1 MSLDKLLE
9 FGCNPEVLAGI
20 ACAFMAM
27 LWLFIGRNRQRGPA
41 AADRLDAVQVI
52 FLLSLL
58 ALLALAVLM
67 WHDRAISMPLLGSL
81 LGSIITGL
89 PLLRSAGKENDLST
103 QGNQC
108 PSVRSG
114 GKVKISYGGR
124 PSDGKK
130 ADTGW
135 RTLTQGEQ
143 SPAVEAKKD
152 VEIRYKK

>member
-1 MSLDKLLE
+1 MSLDNLLD
-9 FGCNPEVLAGI
+9 PAVLAGI

-27 LWLFIGRNRQRGPA
+27 LWLFIGRKRQCGPA
-41 AADRLDAVQVI
+41 AAGRLDAVQVI

-67 WHDRAISMPLLGSL
+67 WHERTIAMPLLGSL

-89 PLLRSAGKENDLST
+89 PLLRSAGKEKTDLST
-103 QGNQC
+103 QGKQS

-114 GKVKISYGGR
+114 GKVTISYGGAV
-124 PSDGKK
+124 SDRKK
-130 ADTGW
+130 AGTE

-152 VEIRYKK
+152 VEITYEK

>member
-1 MSLDKLLE
+1 MNLNKLLE
-9 FGCNPEVLAGI
+9 FSRNPAVLAGI

-27 LWLFIGRNRQRGPA
+27 LWFFIGRKRQRGSA
-41 AADRLDAVQVI
+41 AAGRLDAVQGI

-89 PLLRSAGKENDLST
+89 PLLRSSGREKTDLST
-103 QGNQC
+103 QGKQS
-108 PSVRSG
+108 PSVRTD

-124 PSDGKK
+124 PSGEQK
-130 ADTGW
+130 TGTG

-143 SPAVEAKKD
+143 SPAIEAKKD
-152 VEIRYKK
+152 VEIRYEK